1 MRPPFCDR
9 VDGRIFQEAVDSEAL
24 VVNAEGSPLRP

>member
-1 MRPPFCDR
+1 MGPPFCDR
-9 VDGRIFQEAVDSEAL
+9 VGGRAFQQAVDSEAL

>member
-9 VDGRIFQEAVDSEAL
+9 VGGRTFQEAVDSEAL
-24 VVNAEGSPLRP
+24 VVEPERISSRP